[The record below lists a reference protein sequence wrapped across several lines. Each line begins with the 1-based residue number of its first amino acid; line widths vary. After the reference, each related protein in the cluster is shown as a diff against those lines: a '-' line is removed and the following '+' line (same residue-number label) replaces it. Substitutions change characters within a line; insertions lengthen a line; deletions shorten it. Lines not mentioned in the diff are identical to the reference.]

1 MLYTVHNIP
10 VSKLSSKSV
19 DSMSID
25 EGCPESFG
33 GGSWMKK
40 LGRGGTCTGPSS
52 LTCGTT
58 YMYMYNKYSNAQV
71 GKLCEKY

>member
-52 LTCGTT
+52 LT
-58 YMYMYNKYSNAQV
+58 
-71 GKLCEKY
+71 

>member
-1 MLYTVHNIP
+1 MLYMVHNIP

-40 LGRGGTCTGPSS
+40 LGPGGTCIGPSS

-58 YMYMYNKYSNAQV
+58 YMYNKHSNAQV
-71 GKLCEKY
+71 GKLCEKH

>member
-58 YMYMYNKYSNAQV
+58 YMYMYNKYCNAQV

>member
-1 MLYTVHNIP
+1 MLYNIP

-40 LGRGGTCTGPSS
+40 LGREGTCTGPSS

-58 YMYMYNKYSNAQV
+58 YMHDCITSTAMHRWESYAKTEY
-71 GKLCEKY
+71 

>member
-1 MLYTVHNIP
+1 MLYTLHNIP

-33 GGSWMKK
+33 VGSWMKK
-40 LGRGGTCTGPSS
+40 LGHGGTCTGPS
-52 LTCGTT
+52 CGTT

-71 GKLCEKY
+71 GKLCETF